1 MKKEDEYETTE
12 STEFFS
18 VCSKRVDKKVE
29 HGDVGNRLVGRGGG
43 PGPELFT
50 ATRYEKGI
58 RGTEGEETRA
68 ILSL

>member
-29 HGDVGNRLVGRGGG
+29 TWGGG
-43 PGPELFT
+43 
-50 ATRYEKGI
+50 K
-58 RGTEGEETRA
+58 
-68 ILSL
+68 